1 MYETTGMPLSHQS
14 RPHNPPSRF
23 RVRNGLGFVHV
34 SNTWGPDA
42 GANFRAYVL
51 QHAANANAGIER
63 VADLSRAT
71 NIKPSVFSKW
81 FAGAEQPSVR
91 SLQRLAPVIK
101 APLRD
106 LLVLACRVSPEDL
119 GLESTPEAP
128 EVLGHRLAR
137 ELDAMLADESP
148 LPAADRAEIEG
159 FFDRYL
165 EPYRR
170 AMKAKGRRRAS

>member
-1 MYETTGMPLSHQS
+1 MIETKDVRVGGGPPLS
-14 RPHNPPSRF
+14 RAGGRF

-34 SNTWGPDA
+34 STTWGPEA
-42 GANFRAYVL
+42 GANFRSYVL

-71 NIKPSVFSKW
+71 GIKPSIFSKW

-91 SLQRLAPVIK
+91 SLQRLAPVIN
-101 APLRD
+101 APLTD
-106 LLVLACRVSPEDL
+106 LLVLACRVDAKDL

-128 EVLGHRLAR
+128 EVIGHPLAR
-137 ELDAMLADESP
+137 ELDLMLADDSPIGPES
-148 LPAADRAEIEG
+148 RAEIEA

-170 AMKAKGRRRAS
+170 AMRSKGRRRAS

>member
-1 MYETTGMPLSHQS
+1 MTETTDRRVGGGPPLG
-14 RPHNPPSRF
+14 RAVARF

-34 SNTWGPDA
+34 STTWGPDA

-71 NIKPSVFSKW
+71 GIKPSIFSKW
-81 FAGAEQPSVR
+81 FAGVEQPSVR

-101 APLRD
+101 APLTD
-106 LLVLACRVSPEDL
+106 LLVLACRVDAKDL

-128 EVLGHRLAR
+128 EVIGHPLAR
-137 ELDAMLADESP
+137 ELDLMLADDSAIGPE
-148 LPAADRAEIEG
+148 ARTEIEA

-165 EPYRR
+165 EPYRP
-170 AMKAKGRRRAS
+170 AMRTKGRRRSA